1 MALQALLPVEFS
13 RHEYCSGLTCPTPG
27 DLPDPGIE
35 PASPEVRFFTAEPP
49 SKPSFNPS
57 KWETRG
63 WSQDVL
69 TPESLPLSTI
79 SLITWVKTRMWSLLN
94 TAQIF
99 PPGGSEREQTTA
111 GGWLHTQDRLQSGR
125 DSVLALEGKDALSWI
140 EREEGACLIW
150 MIMQAKAWEW
160 QRVEWHSPGR
170 QDCREP
176 LEEVFREA

>member
-1 MALQALLPVEFS
+1 MEFS
-13 RHEYCSGLTCPTPG
+13 RQEYCSGLPCPTPG

-57 KWETRG
+57 KWENERMKPGCSDPRISATNTC
-63 WSQDVL
+63 D
-69 TPESLPLSTI
+69 LSTI
-79 SLITWVKTRMWSLLN
+79 SLITRVKTRMWSLLN

-160 QRVEWHSPGR
+160 QRMEWLNPGR
-170 QDCREP
+170 QDYREP
-176 LEEVFREA
+176 L